1 MERVRG
7 RLCRVDYGIAS
18 ILSRRKRAVVA
29 GLEGMV
35 ALAVPPTGVVVSC
48 VTPALVHEP
57 GARVVEVS
65 TV

>member
-7 RLCRVDYGIAS
+7 RLCRVDYGIGP
-18 ILSRRKRAVVA
+18 ILRRRKRAVGA
-29 GLEGMV
+29 GLKGMV

-57 GARVVEVS
+57 GARVLEVS